1 MTAPTP
7 PTLTLVRPFTVSIP
21 DSEIDDV
28 KQRLAGIR
36 WPDPETVGDWSQGVR
51 VENARSLV
59 DYWERGYD
67 WRRFESELNRF
78 PQFLTEID
86 GLDIHF
92 IHVRS
97 KNPNAMPLILTH
109 GWPGSIVE
117 FLKLI
122 GPLTDP
128 VSFGGDVADS
138 FDVVVLRSP
147 GSGSPRSP
155 RRPGGLYRASQARG
169 WS

>member
-1 MTAPTP
+1 GGR
-7 PTLTLVRPFTVSIP
+7 LVAR
-21 DSEIDDV
+21 
-28 KQRLAGIR
+28 
-36 WPDPETVGDWSQGVR
+36 VR

-59 DYWERGYD
+59 GYWERGYD

-97 KNPNAMPLILTH
+97 NNPGAMPLILTH
-109 GWPGSIVE
+109 GWPGSIVA
-117 FLKLI
+117 FLRLI
-122 GPLTDP
+122 SPLRFPPSQTP
-128 VSFGGDVADS
+128 LLHSTSSSRRCPGS
-138 FDVVVLRSP
+138 RSP
-147 GSGSPRSP
+147 KSP